1 MVFARSIALAT
12 VGFLLA
18 ACEIEGSIGS
28 LKARV
33 EDASSDAT
41 VVVSEPDVIDDD
53 RAVDVVA
60 DASASEDASDASDA
74 GRPVFQ
80 DARQSEV
87 STPEAPLCDSM
98 GRCPL
103 ARYCSRTLCQPP
115 WGGCT
120 QDEKCNGLDD
130 DCDGVRD
137 NGIDCGSGDPCPEGQ
152 ARCGGECVDFSRSN
166 LHCGRCDRPC
176 GALMCSNGVCM

>member
-1 MVFARSIALAT
+1 MVIARSLAL
-12 VGFLLA
+12 VGLGFLLA

-41 VVVSEPDVIDDD
+41 VSEPDVIDDE
-53 RAVDVVA
+53 RASDAVVDGRA
-60 DASASEDASDASDA
+60 TEDASAVQDAASDALED
-74 GRPVFQ
+74 V
-80 DARQSEV
+80 RQNEV

-103 ARYCSRTLCQPP
+103 ARYCSRTLCQAP

-137 NGIDCGSGDPCPEGQ
+137 NGIDCGSGDPCPEGL
-152 ARCGGECVDFSRSN
+152 ARCGGECVDFSGSN